1 MVESLYIPINQI
13 MTRHHWKFKTRILI
27 CLTTETFNHTQNINY
42 PTFLQ
47 DSFKK
52 FVNTNIHWLVLGGM
66 AKIPVFS
73 SSNWFFTPSVTSV
86 TLTSY
91 IQLEHVWTNFFQPKL
106 SSNHHPST
114 FSFVFDR
121 GIEKNVQIMDSLVRF
136 SLEDNQRWKNVS
148 ICCCRQFS
156 RQAFLLTPWRTIQA
170 LSHTSSHDAKYQ
182 LKNVGGSSILSLSGN
197 KYFSILINLTAS
209 L

>member
-1 MVESLYIPINQI
+1 MLIQTFIGWYLVEWLKYQCSPRAIDSSLPQL
-13 MTRHHWKFKTRILI
+13 HQLHF
-27 CLTTETFNHTQNINY
+27 
-42 PTFLQ
+42 
-47 DSFKK
+47 
-52 FVNTNIHWLVLGGM
+52 
-66 AKIPVFS
+66 
-73 SSNWFFTPSVTSV
+73 
-86 TLTSY
+86 TSY

-156 RQAFLLTPWRTIQA
+156 RQEFLLTPWRTIQA
-170 LSHTSSHDAKYQ
+170 LSHTSSHDTKYQ
-182 LKNVGGSSILSLSGN
+182 LKNVGGSSSGN
-197 KYFSILINLTAS
+197 KYFTILINLTAS